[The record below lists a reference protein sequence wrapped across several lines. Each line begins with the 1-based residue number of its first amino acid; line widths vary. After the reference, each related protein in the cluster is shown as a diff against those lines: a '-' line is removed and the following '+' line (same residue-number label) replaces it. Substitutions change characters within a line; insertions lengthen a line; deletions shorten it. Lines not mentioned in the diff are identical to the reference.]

1 MPETPTATVEVYRVA
16 LYDTACPIILATWR
30 EVIEHLSEYEGDDLF
45 SCGERI
51 SITKITMDAAEFATL
66 PEWDGP

>member
-1 MPETPTATVEVYRVA
+1 MPDTKTIEVYRVT
-16 LYDTACPIILATWR
+16 LYDEASPLIVATWR

-45 SCGERI
+45 GCGERI
-51 SITKITMDAAEFATL
+51 SITKTTMDAAEFDAL